1 MKRILF
7 LSLLINCLP
16 FFAQVD
22 NIKPLHIGEVVTLKS
37 TILAEHRILNI
48 YLPEGYD
55 TESNEKYPVIYLLD
69 GSMNEDFLHVAGL
82 VQFFN
87 LQLQM
92 PKTIV
97 VGIANLDR
105 KHDFTFPTTI
115 EDLKKDYPTTG
126 GSAYFIQFI
135 EKELQPFVD
144 SHYKT
149 TSKKYL
155 LGQSLGGLLATE
167 ILFKKP
173 ALFTH
178 YLITSPSLWWDD
190 QSLLHDAKNYLN
202 NIKNQVYVYVAVGK
216 EHPIMIKDAKKL
228 AAELKKF
235 PKNIKTDF
243 EYFEKDNHA
252 TILHNSLYQAFL
264 LEFPYI
270 EPKK

>member
-55 TESNEKYPVIYLLD
+55 TESDEKYPVIYLLD

-115 EDLKKDYPTTG
+115 EDLKKI
-126 GSAYFIQFI
+126 IQ
-135 EKELQPFVD
+135 LQVD
-144 SHYKT
+144 
-149 TSKKYL
+149 
-155 LGQSLGGLLATE
+155 QP
-167 ILFKKP
+167 ILFNLLKRSCNPLLIHIIKQP
-173 ALFTH
+173 LKNT
-178 YLITSPSLWWDD
+178 YLVNRLVD
-190 QSLLHDAKNYLN
+190 Y
-202 NIKNQVYVYVAVGK
+202 
-216 EHPIMIKDAKKL
+216 
-228 AAELKKF
+228 
-235 PKNIKTDF
+235 
-243 EYFEKDNHA
+243 
-252 TILHNSLYQAFL
+252 
-264 LEFPYI
+264 
-270 EPKK
+270 